1 MPKHATRTS
10 FQPGRSG
17 NPAGRPPGRPDLM
30 PKIRDL
36 MNAVLQG
43 NEEAVKAALLRA
55 ATNHRSVLSALELAA
70 RLNREVGPNS
80 EGATLPAFVLLG
92 RDPTIERYRQAA
104 ARAPKGSGR
113 KAE

>member
-1 MPKHATRTS
+1 
-10 FQPGRSG
+10 
-17 NPAGRPPGRPDLM
+17 M

-43 NEEAVKAALLRA
+43 NED
-55 ATNHRSVLSALELAA
+55 
-70 RLNREVGPNS
+70 
-80 EGATLPAFVLLG
+80 VLLG